1 MWISLSRAVSALV
14 VLLALATGVR
24 AENASLLDVQ
34 SISLDDAI
42 AKTFASNPELLAFG
56 YQLEAAQGRVQQAG
70 LAPNPELSV
79 AVEDTLGTGDF
90 QGIDSAESTISLAW
104 VFERGVREY
113 RVTAAQANA
122 SLFGIEAEILRVD
135 VAAETARRFLTI
147 LASYARTATVSEAVR
162 LAEETVSAVQSRVEA
177 GRTPQADLTRA
188 ETELAFAKLAQEA
201 TEHELVIARHRL
213 AAQWGETKPKFASVQ
228 GDPFV
233 LPDAE
238 PFEELRKQV
247 EQNPEMAR
255 YLSKERLAEAELR
268 LAEAQRKPAW
278 QARIGVRRFDF
289 TDDHA
294 LVAGITIPLAVRN
307 RNQGRIA
314 ESSALVE
321 QTRAGAA
328 AARVRIETTLFVLY
342 EALQHSL
349 HRANAL
355 RREIVPRLES
365 ALVETRAAYEL
376 GRYSYLEWH
385 AVQTELIDARRE
397 LIEASI
403 DAHRHVIEI
412 ERLTGVRVARTG
424 TTQ

>member
-1 MWISLSRAVSALV
+1 MWISFSRAVNAWV
-14 VLLALATGVR
+14 VLLALAMGVR
-24 AENASLLDVQ
+24 AETASLLDVQ

-42 AKTFASNPELLAFG
+42 AKTLASNPELLAFG

-79 AVEDTLGTGDF
+79 AVEDALGTGDF
-90 QGIDSAESTISLAW
+90 QGIESAETTISLAW

-113 RVTAAQANA
+113 RVTAAQADA

-135 VAAETARRFLTI
+135 IAAETARRYLTV
-147 LASYARTATVSEAVR
+147 LANYARAATVSEAVR
-162 LAEETVSAVQSRVEA
+162 LAEETVSAVQRRVEA
-177 GRTPQADLTRA
+177 GRTPQADLSRA
-188 ETELAFAKLAQEA
+188 EAELAFAKLAQED
-201 TEHELVIARHRL
+201 TEHELIIARHRL
-213 AAQWGETKPKFASVQ
+213 AAQWGETKPEFTSVQ
-228 GDPFV
+228 GDPFA

-238 PFEELRKQV
+238 PFEGLRKQV
-247 EQNPEMAR
+247 EQNPELAR

-268 LAEAQRKPAW
+268 LAQAQRKPAW
-278 QARIGVRRFDF
+278 QARIGVRRFNF

-294 LVAGITIPLAVRN
+294 LVVGITIPLAVRN
-307 RNQGRIA
+307 RNEGRIA
-314 ESSALVE
+314 ESRALIA

-355 RREIVPRLES
+355 RREVVPRLEA

-385 AVQTELIDARRE
+385 AVQTELIEARHE

-403 DAHRHVIEI
+403 EAHRNVIEI
-412 ERLTGVRVARTG
+412 ERLTGVRVVRTE

>member
-1 MWISLSRAVSALV
+1 MWIPLSRAVSTWA
-14 VLLALATGVR
+14 VLLTLATGVR
-24 AENASLLDVQ
+24 AETVSLLDVQ
-34 SISLDDAI
+34 PISLDDAI
-42 AKTFASNPELLAFG
+42 AKTLASNPELLAFG

-70 LAPNPELSV
+70 LAPNPELAVSV
-79 AVEDTLGTGDF
+79 QDVLGTGDF
-90 QGIDSAESTISLAW
+90 QGIDSAETTISLAW

-113 RVTAAQANA
+113 RVTAAQASA
-122 SLFGIEAEILRVD
+122 SLFGTEAEILRVD
-135 VAAETARRFLTI
+135 IAAETARRFLTV
-147 LASYARTATVSEAVR
+147 LANYARAATASEAAR
-162 LAEETVSAVQSRVEA
+162 LAEETVSAVRRRVEA
-177 GRTPQADLTRA
+177 GRTPQADLARA
-188 ETELAFAKLAQEA
+188 EAELAFAKLAQEDI
-201 TEHELVIARHRL
+201 EHELVIARHRL
-213 AAQWGETKPKFASVQ
+213 AAQWGETKPKFTFLR

-233 LPDAE
+233 LPGAIPLE
-238 PFEELRKQV
+238 SLRKQV

-278 QARIGVRRFDF
+278 EAHVGVRRFDF

-294 LVAGITIPLAVRN
+294 LVTGITIPLAVRN
-307 RNQGRIA
+307 RNQGRISEA
-314 ESSALVE
+314 HAFIE

-342 EALQHSL
+342 EALQHSM
-349 HRANAL
+349 HRANVL
-355 RREIVPRLES
+355 RSEIIPRLES

-376 GRYSYLEWH
+376 GRYSYLEWRV
-385 AVQTELIDARRE
+385 VQAELIEARRE

>member
-1 MWISLSRAVSALV
+1 MGSSA
-14 VLLALATGVR
+14 
-24 AENASLLDVQ
+24 D
-34 SISLDDAI
+34 
-42 AKTFASNPELLAFG
+42 
-56 YQLEAAQGRVQQAG
+56 
-70 LAPNPELSV
+70 
-79 AVEDTLGTGDF
+79 
-90 QGIDSAESTISLAW
+90 
-104 VFERGVREY
+104 
-113 RVTAAQANA
+113 A

-135 VAAETARRFLTI
+135 VAAETARRFLTVM
-147 LASYARTATVSEAVR
+147 ANTARATTVSEAVR
-162 LAEETVSAVQSRVEA
+162 LAEETVSAVQRRVEA

-188 ETELAFAKLAQEA
+188 EAELAIAKLAQED

-213 AAQWGETKPKFASVQ
+213 AAQWGETKPEFALVQ
-228 GDPFV
+228 GDPFA
-233 LPDAE
+233 LPDTE
-238 PFEELRKQV
+238 PFEGLRKQV

-294 LVAGITIPLAVRN
+294 LVAGITFPLAVRN

-314 ESSALVE
+314 ESRAVIE
-321 QTRAGAA
+321 QARAGAA
-328 AARVRIETTLFVLY
+328 AAKVRIETSLFVLY

-355 RREIVPRLES
+355 RSEVVPRLES

-403 DAHRHVIEI
+403 NAHRHVIEI

>member
-1 MWISLSRAVSALV
+1 MWIPFSRAVSAWV
-14 VLLALATGVR
+14 VLLTIAAGVH
-24 AENASLLDVQ
+24 AETDSLLDVQ

-42 AKTFASNPELLAFG
+42 AKTLASNPELLAFG
-56 YQLEAAQGRVQQAG
+56 YQLEAAQGRVQQAA

-79 AVEDTLGTGDF
+79 AVEDSLGTGDF
-90 QGIDSAESTISLAW
+90 QGFDSAETTISLAW
-104 VFERGVREY
+104 VFERGVRDY
-113 RVTAAQANA
+113 RVTAAQADA

-135 VAAETARRFLTI
+135 IAAETARRFLTV
-147 LASYARTATVSEAVR
+147 LANYARAATVSEAVR
-162 LAEETVSAVQSRVEA
+162 LAEETVSAVQRRVEA

-188 ETELAFAKLAQEA
+188 EAELAFAKLAQEGN
-201 TEHELVIARHRL
+201 EHELVIARHRL
-213 AAQWGETKPKFASVQ
+213 AAQWGETKPEFALLQ
-228 GDPFV
+228 GDPFE
-233 LPDAE
+233 LPDAK
-238 PFEELRKQV
+238 PLEELRKQV

-255 YLSKERLAEAELR
+255 YQSKERLAEAELR

-307 RNQGRIA
+307 RNQGHIA
-314 ESSALVE
+314 ESRALVE
-321 QTRAGAA
+321 HTRAGAA
-328 AARVRIETTLFVLY
+328 AARVRIEITLFAFY

-355 RREIVPRLES
+355 RNEIVPRLES
-365 ALVETRAAYEL
+365 ALVETRAAYEQ

-385 AVQTELIDARRE
+385 AVQTDLIDARRE

-412 ERLTGVRVARTG
+412 ERLTGVRVTRIG